1 MGQFRATYLNQ
12 KGERLSITLKAEDG
26 ASIRRQLRKQG
37 FKPIRVESCQQKP
50 DSLGQR
56 SRKFEAHCLTS
67 RGRTRTVTLNAASPD
82 DARSQLRKSGLRV
95 QKIQLVTDKNGVDPD
110 QKGKESQ
117 TKSNLLQSL
126 EEALQKPPGVK
137 EKAVWASKLAALV
150 DAGVPIVRSLN
161 LMATQQKLPMFK
173 KALTAVGLEVNQGT
187 AMGAAMRKWPKVF
200 DQLTLAMVEAGEAGG
215 VLDESLKRLAKLLED
230 NARLQ
235 NQIKGAL
242 GYPVAV
248 LVIAILVFLGMTIF
262 LIPTFAG
269 IFEDLG
275 AELPLFTQLMVDLSK
290 LLRSSAALVFAGSLL
305 VMVWMF
311 SRYYATHKGRR
322 VVDRLVLKLPLFGD
336 LIMKTATAQFCRI
349 FSSLTRAGVPI
360 LMSLE
365 ISSETAGNSI
375 ISDAILDSRR
385 LVQEGVLLSTALT
398 RQKVLPD
405 MALSMLSIGE
415 ETGEMDQM
423 LSKVADFYEDEVS
436 AAVKALTS
444 MLEPAMI
451 VVVGGI
457 VGSILLAMYL
467 PMFTVFDQIQ

>member
-1 MGQFRATYLNQ
+1 MGQFRATYLNR
-12 KGERLSITLKAEDG
+12 KGERLSITLKADDS
-26 ASIRRQLRKQG
+26 ASIRQQLRKRG
-37 FKPIRVESCQQKP
+37 FKPIQVESCEQQP
-50 DSLGQR
+50 DAPGQR
-56 SRKFEAHCLTS
+56 TRRFEARCLTT

-82 DARSQLRKSGLRV
+82 DARRQLRKSGLRV
-95 QKIQLVTDKNGVDPD
+95 QEIQLVTDNNGVDSD
-110 QKGKESQ
+110 DKGKEPQ

-137 EKAVWASKLAALV
+137 DKAVWASKLAALV
-150 DAGVPIVRSLN
+150 DAGVPIVRSLD

-187 AMGAAMRKWPKVF
+187 AMGAAMRQWPKVF
-200 DQLTLAMVEAGEAGG
+200 DQLTVAMVEAGEAGG

-275 AELPLFTQLMVDLSK
+275 AELPLFTQLMVDLSE
-290 LLRSSAALVFAGSLL
+290 LLRSSAALVFAGALM

-322 VVDRLVLKLPLFGD
+322 VVDRLMLKVPLFGD

-375 ISDAILDSRR
+375 ISDAILDSRS

-436 AAVKALTS
+436 ASVKALTS

>member
-1 MGQFRATYLNQ
+1 MATFTATYTSATGQ
-12 KGERLSITLKAEDG
+12 ERTLTVKANDV
-26 ASIRRQLRKQG
+26 ATAKRQLRRRGIKATELRASETG
-37 FKPIRVESCQQKP
+37 SGRNRKKEPPAKADGTSGGSWLSI
-50 DSLGQR
+50 DLG
-56 SRKFEAHCLTS
+56 EAF
-67 RGRTRTVTLNAASPD
+67 
-82 DARSQLRKSGLRV
+82 
-95 QKIQLVTDKNGVDPD
+95 
-110 QKGKESQ
+110 
-117 TKSNLLQSL
+117 
-126 EEALQKPPGVK
+126 QKPPGVK

-150 DAGVPIVRSLN
+150 DAGVPIVRSLD
-161 LMATQQKLPMFK
+161 LMSTQQKLPMFK
-173 KALTAVGLEVNQGT
+173 KALTAVGVEVNQGT
-187 AMGAAMRKWPKVF
+187 AMGAAMRQWPKVF
-200 DQLTLAMVEAGEAGG
+200 DQLTVAMVEAGEAGG

-290 LLRSSAALVFAGSLL
+290 LLRSSAALLFAGALL
-305 VMVWMF
+305 VAVWLF
-311 SRYYATHKGRR
+311 NRYYATDKGRR
-322 VVDRLVLKLPLFGD
+322 VVDRLMLKVPLFGD

-360 LMSLE
+360 LMALE

-375 ISDAILDSRR
+375 ISDAILDSRA

-415 ETGEMDQM
+415 ETGEMDRM

-436 AAVKALTS
+436 ASVKALTS

-467 PMFTVFDQIQ
+467 PMFSVFDQIQ